1 MWELDIH
8 QTLEHHQGGQSSA
21 STEVSLFFSTYVLSA
36 PEGESSGTY
45 VLSVPEG
52 EAMEED
58 PQAYTCHSLWHGKH
72 IRFEDSQSPPTC
84 HSRWNGTHLRFR
96 DEPIE
101 EAEHPM
107 EADPRVDPPHA
118 PYWNGIHNQVYE
130 GF

>member
-8 QTLEHHQGGQSSA
+8 QTLERHQGGQSSA
-21 STEVSLFFSTYVLSA
+21 STEVSLFFSTYVLS
-36 PEGESSGTY
+36 
-45 VLSVPEG
+45 VPEG

-58 PQAYTCHSLWHGKH
+58 PQAYMCHSLWHGKH

>member
-8 QTLEHHQGGQSSA
+8 QTLERHQGGQSSA
-21 STEVSLFFSTYVLSA
+21 STEVSLFLSTYVLSA

-101 EAEHPM
+101 EAEEPKPIEEAEHPM
-107 EADPRVDPPHA
+107 EADPRADPPHA
-118 PYWNGIHNQVYE
+118 PY
-130 GF
+130 